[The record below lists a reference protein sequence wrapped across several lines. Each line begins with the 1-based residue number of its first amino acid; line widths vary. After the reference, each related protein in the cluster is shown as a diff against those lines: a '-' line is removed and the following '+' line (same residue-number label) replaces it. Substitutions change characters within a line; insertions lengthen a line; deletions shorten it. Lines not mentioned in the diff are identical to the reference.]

1 METVIIQ
8 EKVNEDGTREGVTKI
23 GDFAFQGCTS
33 LKNIDIPQTVTSI
46 GSTCF
51 GSCTALESI
60 TIPGSVKTIPS
71 RLVSACTNIKEIV
84 LNEGITTIKAAAFEY
99 CNNITEITIP
109 KSVTSLNSS
118 CFNGCSK
125 LKNIGLEGND
135 NYKFE
140 NGLLL
145 SKNGDTLYYAIYS
158 TTQLNIPSTV
168 ITLAGIGSSPNLQ
181 TIEIPAT
188 VETINTIFP
197 PESIKA
203 INIDVNNPNYASI
216 NGNLYDK
223 NIETLIRY
231 CSNDST
237 VTFPETVKTIKS
249 RAFTGQSNIKN
260 LNLPEKLTAIGDFF
274 LDGTS
279 VTSLYIHENINSI
292 STNAFSNVDITISE
306 DNQTYKSEQGTYV
319 LSKDGTTLVTVSK
332 NLEAY
337 NIPSSVKK
345 LGRYCFYSKER
356 LKTIS
361 LPSTITQIGE
371 LTFDACTNLQKIDIP
386 SSVTAIGSTAFS
398 RCDSLTQINIDKKD
412 GEITGEPWGAPY
424 GDRAVFWKK

>member
-1 METVIIQ
+1 MAGFYNCKSLETIKIP
-8 EKVNEDGTREGVTKI
+8 GAVTKI
-23 GDFAFQGCTS
+23 
-33 LKNIDIPQTVTSI
+33 
-46 GSTCF
+46 ST
-51 GSCTALESI
+51 
-60 TIPGSVKTIPS
+60 
-71 RLVSACTNIKEIV
+71 RLLSGCTNIKEIT
-84 LNEGITTIKAAAFEY
+84 LLEGIKTINQMAFEN
-99 CNNITEITIP
+99 CRNIEEINIP
-109 KSVTSLNSS
+109 KSVTSLRAS

-125 LKNIGLEGND
+125 LKNIGLDGND

-145 SKNGDTLYYAIYS
+145 SKNGDTLYYTSYS

-168 ITLAGIGSSPNLQ
+168 ITLEGVGASPKLQ
-181 TIEIPAT
+181 TVEIPAT
-188 VETINTIFP
+188 LETINTVFEP
-197 PESIKA
+197 AAIKA
-203 INIDVNNPNYASI
+203 INVDVNNPNYASI

-249 RAFTGQSNIKN
+249 NAFRGQSNIKN

-274 LDGTS
+274 LSGTS

-292 STNAFSNVDITISE
+292 SISAFSNVDITISE

-345 LGRYCFYSKER
+345 LGRYCFYSKNK

-371 LTFDACTNLQKIDIP
+371 LTFDGCTNLQKIDIP
-386 SSVTAIGSTAFS
+386 SSVTTIGSEAFA